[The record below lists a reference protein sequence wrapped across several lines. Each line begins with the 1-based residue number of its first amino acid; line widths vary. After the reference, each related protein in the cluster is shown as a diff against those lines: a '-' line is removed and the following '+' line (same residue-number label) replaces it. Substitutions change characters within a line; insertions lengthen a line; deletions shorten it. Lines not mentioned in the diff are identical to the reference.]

1 MRTLISGRD
10 SWRQAMQM
18 SGAKLPHLGPG
29 SNFFQNVMSLYI
41 LYEFQALTL

>member
-18 SGAKLPHLGPG
+18 SGAKLRHLGPG